1 MMDDG
6 QPVSGEQ
13 TDLDRLNSEIAAL
26 GGSEDE
32 AETAEPL
39 LRARRRQLAEEFCGL
54 DAAGAHALFAG
65 ERGEQHRLITHSGLR
80 DLARAA
86 EDQELAERLRA
97 GFSVAPPPAPG
108 QLLAAMLLF
117 QAFELPVHED
127 LRRIPDWLLPD
138 YARFLLAMP
147 RTFNELGD
155 ADRYLEITTKAVSA
169 IHRYVMHDP
178 ALPLAARLRDLFFA
192 EAKFIQIYF
201 NEGNLKDLYRE
212 RAKIIELWGFAHG
225 ARLAHSF
232 PLRARPAAGR
242 RLRVGILSTHFG
254 PQTETYFMLGHF
266 ERFPRERCALI
277 LYALQ
282 DQATLPLSQY
292 ARSIADATVDLPADS
307 LGIAAER
314 IRADDLDVLLIGS
327 NITVAVGHVAFL
339 ASFRLARVQ
348 VISASSPVTSGLTA
362 ADWYLNAEE
371 NETADRAATQYTEQ
385 VYRMPGM
392 LTRYAYHLD
401 TDPRTF
407 VMDRAD
413 LGIAKDAVVFFS
425 AANFFKVIPE
435 LSATWARIMAKIPGA
450 RLMLMPFNHN
460 WSNVYLSKPFTTRVL
475 RQVEEAGGDPDKVHI
490 IDSMPT
496 RADLHGIMS
505 LADVY
510 LDSYPFAGAC
520 SLLDPILVGLPLV
533 ARTGC
538 SFRGGVGAGM
548 LRGLGLGDMA
558 CADEETYISR
568 AVSLAKSAELRERE
582 RARIK
587 AAVSPSNPV
596 FDSRTGSRNMEAAF
610 VDMAAQADALDAV
623 LLRQPAAHLRATV
636 EELAT
641 SLTRDRNQWFRAL
654 NDLELIRLLI
664 VPYFQSLAND
674 GRTRHMLDV
683 GACVGQI
690 AEPFLAMGW
699 KADLFEPDPAC
710 HQRLSALAGQYGG
723 RAAVQHA
730 VVSSVGAASVTFY
743 QSATGLSGLS
753 PSPYGATESKFSVPS
768 IRLKDFVESQALD
781 RIDFLKIDAE
791 GWDFD
796 ALRSHDFIAAPPSL
810 AMVEFGT
817 EFAEQSMGAVAEGIA
832 EMARQGYDALV
843 LSYEDDGNFKR
854 QVWQYTLI
862 AAGFGPPVTRKDGHA
877 GGNIVFFRRDDIVF
891 LAVVLRL
898 FLGFLPPRERQ
909 PFLRGLTDM
918 MPAKN
923 AELVRNT

>member
-1 MMDDG
+1 MDDG

-13 TDLDRLNSEIAAL
+13 TDLDRLISEIAAL

-32 AETAEPL
+32 AEAVEPL
-39 LRARRRQLAEEFCGL
+39 LRARRRQLVAEFCGL
-54 DAAGAHALFAG
+54 DAAGAHALFSG
-65 ERGEQHRLITHSGLR
+65 DRGEQHRLITHSGLR
-80 DLARAA
+80 DLARDA
-86 EDQELAERLRA
+86 EDEDLAQRILA
-97 GFSVAPPPAPG
+97 GLSAASAPAPG
-108 QLLAAMLLF
+108 PLLALMLLF
-117 QAFELPVHED
+117 RAFELPVHED

-147 RTFNELGD
+147 RVFNELGD

-212 RAKIIELWGFAHG
+212 RAQIIEHWGFAHG

-232 PLRARPAAGR
+232 PLRTRPAAGR

-266 ERFPRERCALI
+266 ERFPRERCTLI

-282 DQATLPLSQY
+282 DQAVPLSQY

-327 NITVAVGHVAFL
+327 NITVAMSEIAFL
-339 ASFRLARVQ
+339 ASYRLARVQ
-348 VISASSPVTSGLTA
+348 VISASSPVTSGLTT
-362 ADWYLNAEE
+362 ADWYLSAEE
-371 NETADRAATQYTEQ
+371 NETEQRAATQYTEQ

-401 TDPRTF
+401 KDPAT
-407 VMDRAD
+407 VTMDRAD
-413 LGIAKDAVVFFS
+413 LGIPVNAVVFFS
-425 AANFFKVIPE
+425 ASNFFKLIPE
-435 LSATWARIMAKIPGA
+435 LTATWAKIIARIPGA
-450 RLMLMPFNHN
+450 RLMLMPFNQN
-460 WSNVYLSKPFTTRVL
+460 WSHVYLSRPLVTRVL
-475 RQVEEAGGDPDKVHI
+475 RQIEEAGGDPDKVHI

-520 SLLDPILVGLPLV
+520 SLLDPLLVGLPVV
-533 ARTGC
+533 ARAGR
-538 SFRGGVGAGM
+538 SFRGDVGAGM

-558 CADEETYISR
+558 AADEEAYISR
-568 AVSLAKSAELRERE
+568 AVSLAKSGEMRKRE
-582 RARIK
+582 RARIQ
-587 AAVSPSNPV
+587 AALSPRNPV
-596 FDSRTGSRNMEAAF
+596 FDSETGSRNMEAAI
-610 VDMAAQADALDAV
+610 VDMAARADALDAA
-623 LLRQPAAHLRATV
+623 LLRQPAAQLRATA
-636 EELAT
+636 EKLAAR
-641 SLTRDRNQWFRAL
+641 LARDANQWFRTL

-683 GACVGQI
+683 GACVGQM

-710 HQRLSALAGQYGG
+710 REPLAALAGHFSG
-723 RAAVQHA
+723 RVSIHHA
-730 VVSSVGAASVTFY
+730 VVNSAEAASVTFY

-753 PSPYGATESKFSVPS
+753 PSPYGATESTLFLPSV
-768 IRLKDFVESQALD
+768 RLRDFVKSRAID

-796 ALRSHDFIAAPPSL
+796 ALRSHDFHASAPRL

-817 EFAEQSMGAVAEGIA
+817 EFARQSMGAVMEGIA

-843 LSYEDDGNFKR
+843 FSYEDDGNFKR
-854 QVWQYTLI
+854 QVWRYALI
-862 AAGFGPPVTRKDGHA
+862 AARFGTPVPRKDGHA
-877 GGNIVFFRRDDIVF
+877 GGNIVFFRRDDVVF

-909 PFLRGLTDM
+909 PFPRGFTDM
-918 MPAKN
+918 TPAKS
-923 AELVRNT
+923 AETA

>member
-1 MMDDG
+1 MDDG
-6 QPVSGEQ
+6 QPASGEE

-32 AETAEPL
+32 AQAVEPL
-39 LRARRRQLAEEFCGL
+39 LRARRRELAEEFCGL
-54 DAAGAHALFAG
+54 DAEGARALFSG
-65 ERGEQHRLITHSGLR
+65 DRGEQHRLITHSGLR

-86 EDQELAERLRA
+86 EDQELAERLLS
-97 GFSVAPPPAPG
+97 GFSVASPPAPG
-108 QLLAAMLLF
+108 QLLAVMLLL

-127 LRRIPDWLLPD
+127 LRRVPDWLLPD

-147 RTFNELGD
+147 RVFNELGD
-155 ADRYLEITTKAVSA
+155 ADRYRDFAAKVVSA
-169 IHRYVMHDP
+169 IHRYVTHHP
-178 ALPLAARLRDLFFA
+178 ALPLASRLRDIFFG
-192 EAKFIQIYF
+192 EASFIQIYF
-201 NEGNLKDLYRE
+201 NESNLRDLYRE
-212 RAKIIELWGFAHG
+212 RAQIIESWAFAHG
-225 ARLAHSF
+225 ARLAHCF
-232 PLRARPAAGR
+232 PLRTTTTSGR
-242 RLRVGILSTHFG
+242 RLRIGILSHHFG
-254 PQTETYFMLGHF
+254 PQTETYFMLAHF
-266 ERFPRERCALI
+266 EHFPRERCTLI

-282 DQATLPLSQY
+282 DQAVPLSRY
-292 ARSIADATVDLPADS
+292 ARKLADATVDLPADNPA
-307 LGIAAER
+307 LAAER

-327 NITVAVGHVAFL
+327 NITVAASHLAFL
-339 ASFRLARVQ
+339 ASYRLARVQ

-371 NETADRAATQYTEQ
+371 NETEDRAATQYTEQ

-407 VMDRAD
+407 AMDRAD
-413 LGIAKDAVVFFS
+413 LGITKDAVVFFS
-425 AANFFKVIPE
+425 ASNFFKVIPE
-435 LSATWARIMAKIPGA
+435 LSATWARIMAKIPNA
-450 RLMLMPFNHN
+450 RLMLMPFNQN
-460 WSNVYLSKPFTTRVL
+460 WSHVYFSKPFTTRVL

-490 IDSMPT
+490 IESMPT
-496 RADLHGIMS
+496 RADLHGVMS

-558 CADEETYISR
+558 TADEETYISR
-568 AVSLAKSAELRERE
+568 ALSLAKSAELRKLE
-582 RARIK
+582 RARIQ
-587 AAVSPSNPV
+587 AAVSPRNPV
-596 FDSRTGSRNMEAAF
+596 FDSETGSRNMEAAF
-610 VDMAAQADALDAV
+610 VDMAAQADALDAA
-623 LLRQPAAHLRATV
+623 LLRQPAAHVRAAA
-636 EELAT
+636 EKLAA
-641 SLTRDRNQWFRAL
+641 SLARDGNQWFRAL

-683 GACVGQI
+683 GACVGQM

-710 HQRLSALAGQYGG
+710 HERLSALAGQYGG

-730 VVSSVGAASVTFY
+730 VVSSAGAARVTFY

-753 PSPYGATESKFSVPS
+753 PSPYGATESKLSVPS
-768 IRLKDFVESQALD
+768 VRLKDFVESQALD

-796 ALRSHDFIAAPPSL
+796 ALRSHDFTAAAPRL

-817 EFAEQSMGAVAEGIA
+817 EFAQQSMDAVIEGIA

-854 QVWQYTLI
+854 QVWQYALI
-862 AAGFGPPVTRKDGHA
+862 AAGFGTPVPRKDGHA
-877 GGNIVFFRRDDIVF
+877 GGNIVFFRRDDVVF
-891 LAVVLRL
+891 LAVVFRL

-918 MPAKN
+918 TPPRS
-923 AELVRNT
+923 AETV